1 MLLRSHHWRLAV
13 LALTAAMLLV
23 VMPTLTSV
31 LTQASAHSAH
41 VAMPPGSDSD
51 AAAAMATMAPHANA
65 HATTRRTPPGT
76 GHGGHDDGRC
86 AYCPLLAGLLQWEA
100 TPPAFA
106 RWMPRASQPMRE
118 LPPRV
123 SVPLATLGARGPPA

>member
-13 LALTAAMLLV
+13 LALMAAMLLV
-23 VMPTLTSV
+23 VMPTLTPV
-31 LTQASAHSAH
+31 LTQANAGSAH
-41 VAMPPGSDSD
+41 VAMPSDSD
-51 AAAAMATMAPHANA
+51 AGAAMATMAAHVDA
-65 HATTRRTPPGT
+65 HAVSRGTPSGT

-86 AYCPLLAGLLQWEA
+86 AYCPLVAGLLQWEA

-106 RWMPRASQPMRE
+106 RSMPLASQPMRE